1 MERIFTYCISNEYS
15 QMKISAFLKKM
26 GYSEA
31 ILTKLRH
38 GGYDSIFVNEAAVH
52 MNEMIFENDV
62 LSIRWKEHT
71 EENNIP
77 SVNLPLDIEY
87 EDEDLLIVNK
97 PMGMPVHPSLNH
109 YDNTLA
115 NAVTYYYHSHNM
127 DCTFRCINRL
137 DKDTTGLCLIAK
149 NAVIA
154 GMLHNSQDFKKV
166 YTAIVESKEKMP
178 ESGIVTA
185 PIARMNGS
193 AITRIVDYE
202 RGDSAHTSY
211 RLVHALKGD
220 ISVIELEL
228 KTGRTHQIRV
238 HMAYIGHPLIGDYL
252 YNPTNRIMNRH
263 ALHVGYLSFTHPI
276 TNAFIEVTT
285 PLPEDMKTVID
296 KYL

>member
-1 MERIFTYCISNEYS
+1 MERTFTYCISNEYS

-38 GGYDSIFVNEAAVH
+38 GGYDSIFVNEVAVH
-52 MNEMIFENDV
+52 MNEMIFENDM
-62 LSIRWKEHT
+62 LSIRWIEHPEGIT
-71 EENNIP
+71 IP
-77 SVNLPLDIEY
+77 PVRLPLDIVY

-115 NAVTYYYHSHNM
+115 NAVSYYYRSHDI

-149 NAVIA
+149 NAIVA

-166 YTAIVESKEKMP
+166 YTAIVESKEKML
-178 ESGIVTA
+178 ETGIVTA
-185 PIARMNGS
+185 PIGRMNGS
-193 AITRIVDYE
+193 TITRMVDYE
-202 RGDSAHTSY
+202 HGDSAYTSY
-211 RLVHALKGD
+211 RLIKSLKD
-220 ISVIELEL
+220 NMSVIELEL

-238 HMAYIGHPLIGDYL
+238 HMDYIGHPLIGDYL
-252 YNPTNRIMNRH
+252 YNPTNTIINRH
-263 ALHVGYLSFTHPI
+263 ALHVGYMSFTHPI
-276 TNAFIEVTT
+276 THAFIEVTA

>member
-1 MERIFTYCISNEYS
+1 MERTYTYLITKEYG
-15 QMKISAFLKKM
+15 QMKISAYLKGL

-38 GGYDSIFVNEAAVH
+38 GSYDSIFVNTVAVH
-52 MNEMIFENDV
+52 MNVRIFENDV
-62 LSIRWKEHT
+62 LSVRWIEHPEGT
-71 EENNIP
+71 TIP
-77 SVNLPLDIEY
+77 PVRHPLDIVY

-97 PMGMPVHPSLNH
+97 PMSMPVHPSLNH

-115 NAVTYYYHSHNM
+115 NAVSYYYRSHDI

-149 NAVIA
+149 NAIVA
-154 GMLHNSQDFKKV
+154 GMLHNSQDFKKI

-193 AITRIVDYE
+193 TITRMVDYE
-202 RGDSAHTSY
+202 HGDSAYTSY
-211 RLVHALKGD
+211 RLIKSLKD
-220 ISVIELEL
+220 NMSVIELEL

-238 HMAYIGHPLIGDYL
+238 HMAYIGHPLIGDYI
-252 YNPTNRIMNRH
+252 YNPANRMMNRH
-263 ALHVGYLSFTHPI
+263 ALHVGYMRFTHPI
-276 TNAFIEVTT
+276 THASIEVTAST
-285 PLPEDMKTVID
+285 PNDMRYIIE
-296 KYL
+296 KYS

>member
-1 MERIFTYCISNEYS
+1 MERIYTYRITKEYGK
-15 QMKISAFLKKM
+15 MKISAYLKKI

-52 MNEMIFENDV
+52 MNKMIFENDV
-62 LSIRWKEHT
+62 LSIRWIEHT
-71 EENNIP
+71 EEKNIP
-77 SVNLPLDIEY
+77 SVNLPLDIVY

-149 NAVIA
+149 NAIVA

-166 YTAIVESKEKMP
+166 YTAIVESKEIMS
-178 ESGIVTA
+178 ENGIVNA

-202 RGDSAHTSY
+202 HGDSAYTEY
-211 RLVHALKGD
+211 RFIQTLKGD
-220 ISVIELEL
+220 MSVIELEL

-238 HMAYIGHPLIGDYL
+238 HMAYIGHPLIGDYI
-252 YNPTNRIMNRH
+252 YNPANRMMNRH
-263 ALHVGYLSFTHPI
+263 ALHVGYMHFTHPI
-276 TNAFIEVTT
+276 TNAIIVVNA
-285 PLPEDMKTVID
+285 PLPEDMKTVIE
-296 KYL
+296 KYI